1 MEMMKLKGVL
11 TEKKKTYEDCA
22 KQLKIS
28 VTSFNDK
35 INGRRAFSCWE
46 ATELSK
52 FLGLTTEER
61 AQIFLS

>member
-1 MEMMKLKGVL
+1 MEMMKLKGLL

-22 KQLKIS
+22 KELNIS

-46 ATELSK
+46 ATKLSSY
-52 FLGLTTEER
+52 LGLDYQER
-61 AQIFLS
+61 ANIFLS

>member
-1 MEMMKLKGVL
+1 MEMMKLKGLL

-22 KQLKIS
+22 KELNIS

-46 ATELSK
+46 ATKLSGY
-52 FLGLTTEER
+52 LGLDCQER
-61 AQIFLS
+61 ANIFLS